1 MTTMKRSVATAV
13 LAAGLA
19 LPLFG
24 AITGCAAGGEK
35 SAATERYRLLMQV
48 SDADPGK
55 WNLALNNARNVQQH
69 LGKGNVDVEIVVYGP
84 GIHML
89 KADSKVEPRVTAA
102 LADGVRVVACET
114 TMKAMKIS
122 RADLMPSIDYVPG
135 GLIEIMDRQR
145 EGWYYVRP

>member
-1 MTTMKRSVATAV
+1 MTTTKRSMATLV
-13 LAAGLA
+13 LAAGLT
-19 LPLFG
+19 LPLLG
-24 AITGCAAGGEK
+24 TVTGCATGGEK
-35 SAATERYRLLMQV
+35 SAAAEKYRLLMQV

-55 WNLALNNARNVQQH
+55 WNLTLNNARNVQNH
-69 LGKGNVDVEIVVYGP
+69 LGKDNVDVEIVVYGP

-102 LADGVRVVACET
+102 MSDGVRVVACET

-122 RADLMPSIDYVPG
+122 RADLTPSIGYVPG